1 MVVACPR
8 AIDGPVC
15 WAMGQQNLEE
25 RVARSAEAALAG
37 QQFVSAIDVFVG
49 LGWLAPAQVDRW
61 RQGRV
66 DCLEHVTQ
74 AGPGKIGS
82 ALAALRRWAE
92 MAGLAPYETA
102 YVARTRDRRPLRFSV
117 SGNPA
122 IEGAYRTRW
131 VSPELAERKRER
143 LAERLSRPPDLLVI
157 SPTKDWTCTSCRG
170 TGDFLFI
177 EDQGPLCL
185 DCADLGH
192 LVFLPAGDA
201 VLTRRAKRASRL
213 SAVVVR
219 WRRSAKRYER
229 VGILAESEAIDKAEI
244 QCLSDSEARAR
255 RRRREEERRADED
268 RQFQTELAA
277 EIVWAFP
284 GCPTDRAHAIAHHT
298 GTRGSGRVGRTAAGR
313 ALDQHAVL
321 LAVEASVRHVDT
333 RYDEL
338 LMSGV
343 GRAEAREQVRRDV
356 DNLMHKWRSG

>member
-1 MVVACPR
+1 VLGV
-8 AIDGPVC
+8 
-15 WAMGQQNLEE
+15 GQRDLQQ
-25 RVARSAEAALAG
+25 RVTRSAEAVFAE
-37 QQFVSAIDVFVG
+37 QRFVSPIDVLIG
-49 LGWLAPAQVDRW
+49 LGWLAPTQVDRW

-74 AGPGKIGS
+74 ASLSKIGV
-82 ALAALRRWAE
+82 ALAAFQRWAQ
-92 MAGLAPYETA
+92 MRGLTPSETD
-102 YVARTRDRRPLRFSV
+102 YVARTRDRRVLRFSV
-117 SGNPA
+117 SGDPA
-122 IEGAYRTRW
+122 IECAYRTHW
-131 VSPELAERKRER
+131 VSPDLPERKREG
-143 LAERLSRPPDLLVI
+143 LAERLSHPPDLLVI
-157 SPTKDWTCTSCRG
+157 SSIKDWTCTSCRG
-170 TGDFLFI
+170 TGDFLFM

-185 DCADLGH
+185 HCADLGH

-201 VLTRRAKRASRL
+201 ALTRRSKRASRL

-229 VGILAESEAIDKAEI
+229 VGILAEEEAIDKAEI

-255 RRRREEERRADED
+255 RRTRDEQRRAKED
-268 RQFQTELAA
+268 RQFQTELVA
-277 EIVWAFP
+277 EIARAFP

-313 ALDQHAVL
+313 ALDQHAIL

-356 DNLMHKWRSG
+356 DNLMHKWRTG